1 MPLFW
6 ECLPCSVALGKL
18 NIYLQNLTEK
28 SNSKSCRCSSVVEHM
43 LSEGLGSIPRTEIW
57 KQKSCVFLNRK
68 IVKFRTKEATWPR
81 GRQCG
86 LILSMNN
93 FYCVTSVQYEIGGLS
108 LTSLIVSLGLGVP
121 RKLTMR
127 LSQKISCDSLE
138 SQKNC
143 KRKPASSETAS
154 PPKRS
159 QPGEVKTSSALKTLR
174 KNGQAPSVCSK
185 RSMTLRAQGPA
196 EVTTKIN
203 VEGALTPVRG
213 RVRSSVVPTVVLTPK
228 YIER

>member
-43 LSEGLGSIPRTEIW
+43 LSKGLGSIPRTEIW

-68 IVKFRTKEATWPR
+68 IMKFRTKEATWPR
-81 GRQCG
+81 GKQCG
-86 LILSMNN
+86 LILSINN
-93 FYCVTSVQYEIGGLS
+93 FYCVTSVQYEIRGLS

-121 RKLTMR
+121 RKPTMR
-127 LSQKISCDSLE
+127 LSQKISLE

-174 KNGQAPSVCSK
+174 KNGQAPSVCAK
-185 RSMTLRAQGPA
+185 QSMTLRAQGPA